1 MDLIKVCQP
10 IYDLLKIQQL
20 QIILFSSFTLNNY
33 VSIIFL
39 HKSEQK
45 YELEK
50 EQCYPYRI
58 RVLSDNTHTWT
69 SHNFLFF

>member
-1 MDLIKVCQP
+1 MDLIKVRQP

-45 YELEK
+45 
-50 EQCYPYRI
+50 I
-58 RVLSDNTHTWT
+58 
-69 SHNFLFF
+69 